1 MKRSVLWT
9 AKGGRVR
16 RTCRDEGRG
25 RQAGRGGESRRNDA
39 KTGHGGQVMWLV
51 GWDGWNSESICERFC
66 LFIGGRDCVA
76 ATDEEHADVLECRPA
91 QSIVVM
97 MSSLS

>member
-16 RTCRDEGRG
+16 WTCRDEGRG

-39 KTGHGGQVMWLV
+39 KTGHGGTCMV
-51 GWDGWNSESICERFC
+51 GWDGME
-66 LFIGGRDCVA
+66 
-76 ATDEEHADVLECRPA
+76 
-91 QSIVVM
+91 Q
-97 MSSLS
+97 